1 MPSKDKTT
9 AAAAAAELDAIQA
22 QLERTQ
28 TALADSI
35 LAKLG
40 AVGGSATTTTTTNN
54 SKSQKAQQ
62 KQNAREKNSAA
73 QAPRNSTLGLGATPA
88 VGAGQGGA
96 SQSKSLS
103 ETDIRLKGRL
113 VSKRKRGND
122 ELDNGDVSVSSHAGT
137 GKKGT
142 TNNNDEDEDEDEAG
156 RSNVVSNSSAK
167 VKSSTPANDI
177 FAKAAKKQ
185 KKAAATSTST
195 PAVGASSSNG
205 DVSAAGDADEMQGL
219 SKAQKKKLRK
229 KAKQEAEAASKTD
242 GVPSPDTSTV
252 VPTSSMPTPKPT
264 STAVA
269 PPPTTTPIA
278 LTPLQKSMSQKLS
291 GARFRTINETLYTQ
305 SSHAALEL
313 MQREPSTLTE
323 YHSGFREQV
332 KGWPKN
338 PVDVLA
344 KRIVKG
350 AGAGGDGSGLV
361 VADLGAGEAPLASAL
376 ATLLPSAKVL
386 SFDLLTSSD
395 GRVVGAD
402 CARFPFGVPL
412 PGDPNASGVLASVR
426 RAVEEKARA
435 KAKAS
440 GKGGEGEGANGVGVG
455 GGAQLTNPQA
465 VVDVVVFC
473 LSLMPTN
480 WVDMILEA
488 RRILRDGGEIYIA
501 EVASRFNTLDTFV
514 SILERTGFKLL
525 DKDDSNTHF
534 TLLHLRMMKDAAV
547 WGQWKSEKGQ
557 QGWEEA
563 LVAAEADQEAYRAT
577 LVEEGSTILK
587 PCLYKRR

>member
-28 TALADSI
+28 SALADSI

-40 AVGGSATTTTTTNN
+40 AVGGSATTTTTTN

-62 KQNAREKNSAA
+62 KQNAREKNSGA

-88 VGAGQGGA
+88 VGAGQGEA

-137 GKKGT
+137 GKEGKT
-142 TNNNDEDEDEDEAG
+142 NNDEDEDEEEAG

-205 DVSAAGDADEMQGL
+205 DVSVAGDADEMQGL
-219 SKAQKKKLRK
+219 SKAQKKKMRK
-229 KAKQEAEAASKTD
+229 KAKQEAEMASKTD
-242 GVPSPDTSTV
+242 DGPSPDTEGAASSTV
-252 VPTSSMPTPKPT
+252 VPTSSTPT

-350 AGAGGDGSGLV
+350 AGGDGSGLV

-412 PGDPNASGVLASVR
+412 PGDPHASGVLASVR

-435 KAKAS
+435 KARAS
-440 GKGGEGEGANGVGVG
+440 GKVGEGEGANGVGGG
-455 GGAQLTNPQA
+455 GGAQLTNSQA

-563 LVAAEADQEAYRAT
+563 LAAAEADQEAYRAT